1 MHTIAD
7 AGRLIP
13 TAQKPPCAIESRPRK
28 GSRNLI
34 KKPLECA
41 AFLGEQ
47 KRCAVA
53 HTLLESQNTPSL
65 IKDDRCV
72 RMLVSRSRSR
82 NEVTENQR
90 IERVHGQSTTHI
102 REPKEFKPLT
112 KKIQYRMVLHIF
124 CDVLALRYQYKRK
137 WQTRS
142 KNVVAQ
148 THTPLSEP

>member
-47 KRCAVA
+47 KMVCGCAYSFG
-53 HTLLESQNTPSL
+53 ESEHPSL

-72 RMLVSRSRSR
+72 RMLVSRNRSR
-82 NEVTENQR
+82 NEVIENQR